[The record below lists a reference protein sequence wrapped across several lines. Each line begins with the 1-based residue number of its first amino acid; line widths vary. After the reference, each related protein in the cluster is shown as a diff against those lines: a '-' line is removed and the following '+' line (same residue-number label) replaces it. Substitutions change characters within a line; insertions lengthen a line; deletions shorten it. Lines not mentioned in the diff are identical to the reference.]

1 MNTTFTLRRSLTVL
15 TLALSVAWAAPLF
28 AADKGTEAGDPE
40 ALTSLKSARKDSLE
54 LPGVTA
60 CHTCEWRP
68 LKTEMETDQCTGK
81 IGWFDCGRDIDC
93 EKKCVFVKCSSE

>member
-1 MNTTFTLRRSLTVL
+1 MRRSLSVLAL
-15 TLALSVAWAAPLF
+15 TLSAAWAVPGG
-28 AADKGTEAGDPE
+28 AADDAV
-40 ALTSLKSARKDSLE
+40 SAEKQAAASVQSVRKDTLE

-68 LKTEMETDQCTGK
+68 MKTEMETDQCTNK
-81 IGWFDCGRDIDC
+81 IGWFDCGRDTDC

>member
-1 MNTTFTLRRSLTVL
+1 MTTLHTMRRSLTVL
-15 TLALSVAWAAPLF
+15 TLALGMAWGAPAF
-28 AADKGTEAGDPE
+28 AAEDAAAID
-40 ALTSLKSARKDSLE
+40 AQAATSLKSARKDSLE

-68 LKTEMETDQCTGK
+68 MKTEMETDQCTNK
-81 IGWFDCGRDIDC
+81 IGWFDCGRDTDC